1 MVRRPPSDRD
11 SVSSGRTS
19 VGGASV
25 GGVPLDRF
33 GGGEIHHHGG
43 HFAHGGGL
51 GQSGVNIISGVN
63 NTTCQCTDI
72 SAQYH
77 YEQRTTEHHYE
88 QHVVDGGSSRPTT
101 RSRHSSSSSS
111 SSSDEER

>member
-51 GQSGVNIISGVN
+51 GQSGVNIISGLSNILVL
-63 NTTCQCTDI
+63 TDI
-72 SAQYH
+72 PAQYH

-88 QHVVDGGSSRPTT
+88 QQVVGGGSSSRPTS